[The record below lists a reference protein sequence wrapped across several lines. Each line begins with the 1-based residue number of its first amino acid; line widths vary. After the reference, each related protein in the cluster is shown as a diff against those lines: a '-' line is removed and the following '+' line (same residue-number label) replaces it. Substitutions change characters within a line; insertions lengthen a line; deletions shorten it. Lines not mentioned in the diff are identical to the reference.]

1 MRKTATARCFSS
13 KGDQT
18 SDAQDAFI
26 LAEATFSCPDEHR
39 GRSRYG
45 IHLCCTALRSSMPLK
60 LRLLASSIVPQLP
73 RHAFQPKVGTQS
85 VQTQLRHSACCVEWQ
100 SITIVWHAMGLSAP
114 AAYGR
119 SLCSQGRPAAPR
131 RQLFLA
137 QVVEMCTSYAW
148 NRFCQQMQQAMAI
161 SAHPMC
167 GHCLFQWSWVLAA
180 LPRCDSSRGF
190 GRVNCV
196 IEDPFKTKR

>member
-1 MRKTATARCFSS
+1 MLGLSA
-13 KGDQT
+13 
-18 SDAQDAFI
+18 
-26 LAEATFSCPDEHR
+26 LAKPF
-39 GRSRYG
+39 
-45 IHLCCTALRSSMPLK
+45 CTAP
-60 LRLLASSIVPQLP
+60 A
-73 RHAFQPKVGTQS
+73 
-85 VQTQLRHSACCVEWQ
+85 
-100 SITIVWHAMGLSAP
+100 AP

-119 SLCSQGRPAAPR
+119 SLCSQGRAAAPR

-180 LPRCDSSRGF
+180 LPQRDTSKGF

-196 IEDPFKTKR
+196 IAGLPASLQGNTLRVAACLLGCTRAASSSVLVCGTQAAASCSRAVTASRSSSQAASSDSALLSTCWQGPLRTRS